1 MSIKKKSLKRFRDM
15 GEDELAREERELRT
29 AVWKLKVQRA
39 TGQTTEG
46 DKLRATRRD
55 LARVVTL
62 QRQRELDRARSSA
75 R

>member
-15 GEDELAREERELRT
+15 SEDELAREERELRT

-46 DKLRATRRD
+46 DKLRATRSD
-55 LARVVTL
+55 LARVLTL